1 MIKSS
6 GKKFNDSK
14 KYNGGKKLQLLLILP
29 DEFNKRTEIKVL
41 GIIINISSY
50 LILLLTYF
58 PACNFEKLMLYVLLF
73 LTRALLHQFPHE
85 KILN

>member
-6 GKKFNDSK
+6 GKKFNHSK
-14 KYNGGKKLQLLLILP
+14 KYNGGKKFQLLLILP
-29 DEFNKRTEIKVL
+29 DEFNKRTEIKSPW
-41 GIIINISSY
+41 NNYKHSSY

-73 LTRALLHQFPHE
+73 LARALLHQFPHE

>member
-29 DEFNKRTEIKVL
+29 DEFNKRTEIKSPWNNYKHF
-41 GIIINISSY
+41 IIPNSCTN
-50 LILLLTYF
+50 LF
-58 PACNFEKLMLYVLLF
+58 PSL
-73 LTRALLHQFPHE
+73 
-85 KILN
+85 